1 MPIRLLTSG
10 GGTTTIQPTTSASSV
25 TLTVPSVNAN
35 VVTTGD
41 TASVTQAMLGT
52 GLAGTGP
59 AFSAYRSSSQSITG
73 GAYTK
78 VQFDTEQFDTA
89 SCYDNATNYRFTPNV
104 AGYYQFLSTVD
115 VGAANNRYTGY
126 LYKNGSSF
134 IQGVNIVGNGTNSQ
148 GVTLSC
154 IAYANGSTDYFEI
167 YVQGNNSATLG
178 YGAAPLYSYFQAFLV
193 RAA

>member
-41 TASVTQAMLGT
+41 TASVTQAMLGS

-59 AFSAYRSSSQSITG
+59 AFSAYLATNQSYTTPN
-73 GAYTK
+73 YTK
-78 VQFDTEQFDTA
+78 VTFQTEEYDTA
-89 SCYDNATNYRFTPNV
+89 SCYDNTTNYRFTPNV
-104 AGYYQFLSTVD
+104 AGYYLFTWNVQGNATNRST
-115 VGAANNRYTGY
+115 AY
-126 LYKNGSSF
+126 LYKNGSAYKS
-134 IQGVNIVGNGTNSQ
+134 GVDSIGNGSNNNSSN
-148 GVTLSC
+148 GSAM
-154 IAYANGSTDYFEI
+154 AYANGSTDYFEI
-167 YVQGNNSATLG
+167 YFQGNINNTLVGSSVATFFQG
-178 YGAAPLYSYFQAFLV
+178 YLA